1 MTATGAFNLRLL
13 HLNRPPLVAQRLARR
28 AAETLEQRVQLLESE
43 AKQSEQAIR
52 ILRTYLLLFLQS
64 GSTNPP
70 FDE

>member
-1 MTATGAFNLRLL
+1 LTATGAFNLRLL

-28 AAETLEQRVQLLESE
+28 AAETLEQRVRLLEAE
-43 AKQSEQAIR
+43 AQQSKQAIR

-64 GSTNPP
+64 GSANPP